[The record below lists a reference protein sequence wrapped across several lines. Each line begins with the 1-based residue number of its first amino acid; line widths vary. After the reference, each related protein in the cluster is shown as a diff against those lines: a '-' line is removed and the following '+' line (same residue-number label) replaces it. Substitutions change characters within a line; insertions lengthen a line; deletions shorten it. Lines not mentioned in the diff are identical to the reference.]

1 MILTKVAKTSVS
13 AQRSV
18 NAMRGLRS
26 QLRGIWT
33 VCVWTGYIRVH
44 DILQRLFCSWLSEIR
59 PKYSQ
64 GSGLERWTRQLGNY
78 ITAGSTIER

>member
-1 MILTKVAKTSVS
+1 MILTKVAKASVS

-44 DILQRLFCSWLSEIR
+44 DILQCFFCSWLLEIR
-59 PKYSQ
+59 PEHNQ
-64 GSGLERWTRQLGNY
+64 GRGLERWTRQLSNY